1 MDIQH
6 AKKELIEFSENQR
19 ISFINLL
26 IVATSQ
32 NDNVLRNEYLIQFY
46 VICKV
51 SVDKCNAYFQKYGP
65 SRLNGD
71 LYKLTYSQRDFIIEA
86 LFDIMHST
94 KNEFT
99 DEDADLLSYLLE
111 NIGITQFHLFSYS
124 ERNGKPIKQST
135 TTPKDENIITA
146 INIAEN
152 VNFYFLEDYK
162 QSVTYMQQLYEFI
175 RIKGCKVLL
184 EMPPLYC
191 QVVGLAFARMAL
203 VFKNG
208 DNDFNSVAAENAFY
222 CLAKS
227 YLEAQNTF
235 TLPAIFTL
243 LNMSSELLAYKFSY
257 ALDSSLNI
265 ANDLQIDNKYFFK
278 LYYNPYDLCK
288 NYVTY
293 IFYDTDNLKFNIP
306 EDLPYLL
313 PKNDDIIKFYV
324 HIADIIDQDELEYLF
339 AGKLIFNCVYNEI
352 KETLMK
358 F

>member
-32 NDNVLRNEYLIQFY
+32 NNNVNIDKRNDYLIPFY
-46 VICKV
+46 SICNV
-51 SVDKCNAYFQKYGP
+51 YADTCHYYFKKYGLN
-65 SRLNGD
+65 RLNED
-71 LYKLTYSQRDFIIEA
+71 LNELALSQKDFLIEA
-86 LFDIMHST
+86 FFDIINYT
-94 KNEFT
+94 KADFT
-99 DEDADLLSYLLE
+99 DEDTQLSFYLFGNIGISRDYVSNFVIKNALLE
-111 NIGITQFHLFSYS
+111 N
-124 ERNGKPIKQST
+124 
-135 TTPKDENIITA
+135 NINTA
-146 INIAEN
+146 IDIAKNIRIS
-152 VNFYFLEDYK
+152 FLKREYN
-162 QSVTYMQQLYEFI
+162 QSISLMQELYEFI
-175 RIKGCKVLL
+175 RINGCEILL
-184 EMPPLYC
+184 EMPPINC
-191 QVVGLAFARMAL
+191 QVVGLAFASMAL

-243 LNMSSELLAYKFSY
+243 LNMSSELLDSKFCY

-265 ANDLQIDNKYFFK
+265 ANDLQINNKYFFK
-278 LYYNPYDLCK
+278 LFYNPYDLCK
-288 NYVTY
+288 YY
-293 IFYDTDNLKFNIP
+293 LLDIFYDIENQKFKIP

-313 PKNDDIIKFYV
+313 PAKDDITKYLMCVEEAIGEDK
-324 HIADIIDQDELEYLF
+324 LEYLF